1 MPKFHNPQT
10 IADPIGTYSH
20 GVETPPNARWLHI
33 AGQIG
38 IRKDGSVP
46 PTVEGQTE
54 AVWQNIVAILA
65 AAGMKI
71 TDLVKITSYLTSL
84 ASFPAYAAGRRKV
97 PRRASSGFDQ
107 PRHRLAGE
115 AGVPGRGRGDR
126 GPGRARAEDREAC
139 VAQGAQARCGQAE
152 EEAGRVM
159 QRILRV
165 AIALGFALA
174 LDAAAQG
181 YPAKPIR
188 LIVPFPPGGSAD
200 ILARAI
206 GQKAGEGLGQTLVVE
221 NRPGAG
227 TAIGAEAL
235 AKSAPDGYA
244 VMIGTVSSHAINPA
258 LNPKLPFDPVKDFTA
273 VSLVA
278 TIPFAMIVHP
288 SVQAKNVQ
296 EFVAL
301 ARAKPGSLNYS
312 SAGNGTSNHLAG
324 ELFKSMAGI
333 DIVHI
338 PYKGSAP
345 ALNDLVAGQVALMFD
360 LVLTAAPHV
369 KSGAARGL
377 AVTGAQR
384 SSVLPE
390 LPTVAESG
398 LPGYEVSAWFGIF
411 APAGVP
417 EPVVQR
423 LNAEFVKALRDSDLR
438 QRLASQG
445 AEPLTSTP
453 AEFAAYLRSEIDK
466 WGKVVKAA
474 GMKVD

>member
-1 MPKFHNPQT
+1 
-10 IADPIGTYSH
+10 
-20 GVETPPNARWLHI
+20 
-33 AGQIG
+33 
-38 IRKDGSVP
+38 
-46 PTVEGQTE
+46 
-54 AVWQNIVAILA
+54 
-65 AAGMKI
+65 
-71 TDLVKITSYLTSL
+71 
-84 ASFPAYAAGRRKV
+84 
-97 PRRASSGFDQ
+97 
-107 PRHRLAGE
+107 
-115 AGVPGRGRGDR
+115 
-126 GPGRARAEDREAC
+126 
-139 VAQGAQARCGQAE
+139 
-152 EEAGRVM
+152 M

-165 AIALGFALA
+165 AITLGFALT

-235 AKSAPDGYA
+235 ARSAPDGYA

-301 ARAKPGSLNYS
+301 ARAKPGSFNYS